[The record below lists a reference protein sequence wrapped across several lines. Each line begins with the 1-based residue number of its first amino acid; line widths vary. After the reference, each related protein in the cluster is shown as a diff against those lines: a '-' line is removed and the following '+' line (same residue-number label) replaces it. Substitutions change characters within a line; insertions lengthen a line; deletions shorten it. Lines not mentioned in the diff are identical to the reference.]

1 MWNINFV
8 SDWYD
13 INPID
18 RSSQDLN
25 PVIAII
31 VPSIHSWPNLP
42 YQPNQQKPKRPK
54 SSKCFLYR
62 IFWVNTNES
71 PWILTT
77 VLNDKSRVT
86 SIGPMIDM
94 AWQWIIH
101 AMCLYTDYKWF
112 AILFSS
118 NLEFANDSDH
128 GHWVRGNW
136 NVQAQSVRIVM
147 KATNFHVQSS
157 RDIDVRPYWITPM
170 CKSSV

>member
-25 PVIAII
+25 PVIAIV

-54 SSKCFLYR
+54 SSKWFLCR

-71 PWILTT
+71 PWISTT
-77 VLNDKSRVT
+77 ILNDKSRVT

-101 AMCLYTDYKWF
+101 AISLYTDYKWF

-118 NLEFANDSDH
+118 NLEFANDSDR
-128 GHWVRGNW
+128 GHWVKGNW

-147 KATNFHVQSS
+147 KATNFHVQFS
-157 RDIDVRPYWITPM
+157 RDIDVRPYCITLM
-170 CKSSV
+170 CKFSV